1 MVMSGSAAG
10 VVMTDEEYADAA
22 LGACRQGQ
30 QQQQNEEENKEEEE
44 EKEAF
49 RRRTRSNLS
58 GPKRFAPAFAGR
70 TLCHLRTCYFPADS
84 TVILRGIQS
93 FVLFLMLILR

>member
-22 LGACRQGQ
+22 LGACRRRRQ
-30 QQQQNEEENKEEEE
+30 QQDEEENKEEEE
-44 EKEAF
+44 EKEAL

-70 TLCHLRTCYFPADS
+70 TLVHLRTCCFPADF

>member
-1 MVMSGSAAG
+1 MVMGGSAAG

-22 LGACRQGQ
+22 LGACRRRRQLQ
-30 QQQQNEEENKEEEE
+30 QDEEENNQEKE
-44 EKEAF
+44 EKEAL

-70 TLCHLRTCYFPADS
+70 TLVHLRTCYFPADF